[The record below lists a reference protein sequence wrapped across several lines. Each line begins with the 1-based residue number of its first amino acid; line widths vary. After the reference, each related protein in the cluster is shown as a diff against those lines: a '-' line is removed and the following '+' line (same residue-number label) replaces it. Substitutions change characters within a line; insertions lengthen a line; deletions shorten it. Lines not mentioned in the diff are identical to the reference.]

1 MMPQG
6 RFGTCHPAVFAGLA
20 LEGVHTKLPAT
31 HGGMTVA
38 AAAAAAAMMKFINAK
53 PQKMN
58 SKLPLELEFAPI

>member
-6 RFGTCHPAVFAGLA
+6 CLGNFHPTVFAGLA

-38 AAAAAAAMMKFINAK
+38 AAAAAAMKKFINAK
-53 PQKMN
+53 PASLMPQKN
-58 SKLPLELEFAPI
+58 S